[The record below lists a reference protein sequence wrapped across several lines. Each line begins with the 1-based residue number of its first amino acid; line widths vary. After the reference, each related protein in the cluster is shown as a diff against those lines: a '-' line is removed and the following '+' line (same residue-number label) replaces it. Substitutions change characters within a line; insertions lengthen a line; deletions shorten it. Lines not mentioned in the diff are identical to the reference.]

1 MAKIETISGKI
12 VCTETEITITNEKLK
27 NTLSDIYETARDDA
41 NKKKWYDY
49 FTVGFSI
56 AGTILLALL
65 TATFN
70 DIGSISSHTVTTIA
84 WVIFGISFSYGVVAL
99 IAKLIS
105 ISNNTS
111 NEHKERDKAIIEA
124 MGKIK

>member
-27 NTLSDIYETARDDA
+27 NTLSGIYETARDDA

-124 MGKIK
+124 MGEIK

>member
-27 NTLSDIYETARDDA
+27 NTLSGIYETARDDA

-84 WVIFGISFSYGVVAL
+84 WGDIWYKFFIWCCCFDS
-99 IAKLIS
+99 
-105 ISNNTS
+105 
-111 NEHKERDKAIIEA
+111 
-124 MGKIK
+124 

>member
-27 NTLSDIYETARDDA
+27 NTLSGIYETARDDA

-84 WVIFGISFSYGVVAL
+84 WVIFGIIFSYGVVAL

-105 ISNNTS
+105 NNTR

>member
-1 MAKIETISGKI
+1 MAKIETISDKI

-27 NTLSDIYETARDDA
+27 NTLSNIYETAREDA
-41 NKKKWYDY
+41 NKRKWYNY

-70 DIGSISSHTVTTIA
+70 SLGAISSHSVTIIA
-84 WVIFGISFSYGVVAL
+84 WVMFGISFIYGVVAL
-99 IAKLIS
+99 MFKML
-105 ISNNTS
+105 SNNNS
-111 NEHKERDKAIIEA
+111 NEHKERDKAIKET
-124 MGKIK
+124 MEKIK

>member
-27 NTLSDIYETARDDA
+27 NTLSGIYETARDDA

>member
-84 WVIFGISFSYGVVAL
+84 WVIFGIIFSYGVVAL

-105 ISNNTS
+105 NNTR

>member
-1 MAKIETISGKI
+1 MHRLRQMRKGMSG
-12 VCTETEITITNEKLK
+12 
-27 NTLSDIYETARDDA
+27 DGDRDPGGDGM
-41 NKKKWYDY
+41 KKKWYDY

>member
-27 NTLSDIYETARDDA
+27 NTLSGIYETARDDA

-105 ISNNTS
+105 NNTS
-111 NEHKERDKAIIEA
+111 NEHKERDKAITEA

>member
-27 NTLSDIYETARDDA
+27 NTLSGIYETARDDA

-105 ISNNTS
+105 ISNNTR

>member
-27 NTLSDIYETARDDA
+27 NTLSGIYETARDDA

-70 DIGSISSHTVTTIA
+70 DIGSISSHTITTIA

>member
-27 NTLSDIYETARDDA
+27 NTLSGIYETARDDA

-84 WVIFGISFSYGVVAL
+84 WATFGISFSYGVVAL
-99 IAKLIS
+99 IAKL